1 MMWTK
6 ELLRVLFLTPL
17 FIYDLNN
24 YSLVYMIYK

>member
-6 ELLRVLFLTPL
+6 ELLRVLFFNS
-17 FIYDLNN
+17 FIYVLNN